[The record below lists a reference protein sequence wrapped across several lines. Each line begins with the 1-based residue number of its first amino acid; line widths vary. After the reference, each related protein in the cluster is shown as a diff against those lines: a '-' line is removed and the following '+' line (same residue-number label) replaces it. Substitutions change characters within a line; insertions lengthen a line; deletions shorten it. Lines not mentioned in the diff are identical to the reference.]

1 MAEKFNIDLKDY
13 QYNLPSDRIAKHG
26 TSQRQNSKLLV
37 YDHGNIVDKHFYDIL
52 SVIPEGST
60 LFFNDTKVIQA
71 RIKMARKTGA
81 IIEVFLLTP
90 EQPTEMATS
99 LASTKGCSWICMI
112 GNARKWKDEEVLET
126 RVTINGIEVPVY
138 AKLKDRDQ
146 KLVEFSWANQNL
158 SFGEILDELGRTP
171 LPPYLNRPDGPEDKA
186 RYQTV
191 YSKVEG
197 AVAAPTAGLHFT
209 EDILEALEGHGIQ
222 KQFLTLHVS
231 AGTFQPI
238 SVSKVDEHP
247 MHNERIFVSKQNI
260 EALLNSNFIIPVG
273 TTSMRTLESLYWYGV
288 KLLADP
294 KAEFHIE
301 KLFPYQQTQNIP
313 LKDSLNAVLT
323 YMNDQKIESINGDT
337 EIFIFPGYTFKVC
350 NALVTNFHQ
359 PGSTLV
365 LLIAAL
371 VGDDWRKIYQ
381 HALENNYRFLSYG
394 DSSLLIP

>member
-1 MAEKFNIDLKDY
+1 
-13 QYNLPSDRIAKHG
+13 
-26 TSQRQNSKLLV
+26 
-37 YDHGNIVDKHFYDIL
+37 
-52 SVIPEGST
+52 
-60 LFFNDTKVIQA
+60 
-71 RIKMARKTGA
+71 
-81 IIEVFLLTP
+81 
-90 EQPTEMATS
+90 
-99 LASTKGCSWICMI
+99 MI
-112 GNARKWKDEEVLET
+112 GNARKWKDGEVLET
-126 RVTINGIEVPVY
+126 RVTLKGSEAPIY

-146 KLVEFSWANQNL
+146 KLVEFSWDNNNL

-171 LPPYLNRPDGPEDKA
+171 LPPYLNRPDSPEDKA

-209 EDILEALEGHGIQ
+209 EDILGALEENGIQ

-247 MHNERIFVSKQNI
+247 MHNERIFISKQNI
-260 EALLNSNFIIPVG
+260 EALLNSSFIIPVG

-288 KLLADP
+288 KLLIDP
-294 KAEFHIE
+294 EAEFHIE
-301 KLFPYQQTQNIP
+301 KLFPYQQTENIP
-313 LKDSLNAVLT
+313 LKDSLEAVLK
-323 YMNDQKIESINGDT
+323 YMNNHQLETINGDT
-337 EIFIFPGYTFKVC
+337 EIFIFPGYNFKVC
-350 NALVTNFHQ
+350 NALITNFHQ

-381 HALENNYRFLSYG
+381 HALENDYRFLSYG